1 MTVWVSSN
9 YVNGWINGAIVYPFA
24 GADWNFWVFIGLLLI
39 GFYCGLIGVPYTED
53 IGTGPSFRLTYQ
65 KTQHALSVAIGASL
79 TFNGVTSDPSE
90 TVTHDILD
98 ASTVRFDS
106 ASCVGKK
113 RRRRRQAQNPD
124 QYV

>member
-1 MTVWVSSN
+1 M
-9 YVNGWINGAIVYPFA
+9 VYPFA
-24 GADWNFWVFIGLLLI
+24 GADWNFWVFFALLLI
-39 GFYCGLIGVPYTED
+39 WFDYGLIGVPNTED

-65 KTQHALSVAIGASL
+65 KTQNALNVAIGASL

-98 ASTVRFDS
+98 AATVRFDS
-106 ASCVGKK
+106 TSCVGKK